1 MLPLETSQVHAE
13 LIRTELININFKK
26 TKLILFNPCTS
37 IDFLP
42 SLELGDHELEV
53 VEEMW
58 LLGLTILLNQLSPN
72 LNPNNNPTKAGLR
85 VKVVGV

>member
-1 MLPLETSQVHAE
+1 MLPLEKSQVHAE

-42 SLELGDHELEV
+42 SLELGDVAAGFDYLIE
-53 VEEMW
+53 
-58 LLGLTILLNQLSPN
+58 
-72 LNPNNNPTKAGLR
+72 PTQP
-85 VKVVGV
+85 